1 MKIYNRNTKDYEEEI
16 EYEKEKIEF
25 LYNTVAGRVLLKLF
39 VARPL
44 FSKLNAIYYKSKI
57 SRKDI
62 KPFIE
67 KHNISMKYWDIEQFK
82 SFNDFF
88 TRKRE
93 IDISCSANEI
103 IAVADSKLMIYDIS
117 DDTRL
122 TIKNTTYNI
131 KDIIKSASIAKQFNS
146 GKALVFRLA
155 ADNYHR
161 HVFIDSGIITD
172 NYTLNGVL
180 HTVRPISEKFKIY
193 SENTREITVI
203 KTKNLG
209 TIVEIDVGA
218 LLIGCMVNTYR
229 GYKVTKL
236 DEKGYFEYGGSTVV
250 ILINTNCKIDEDILE
265 QSRLGYETK
274 VSIGERIGTVC

>member
-1 MKIYNRNTKDYEEEI
+1 MRVYNRDTKDYEEEI
-16 EYEKEKIEF
+16 EYEKEKLEF

-44 FSKLNAIYYKSKI
+44 FSKINAIYYKSNI

-67 KHNISMKYWDIEQFK
+67 KHNIDMKYWDIEQFK

-93 IDISCSANEI
+93 IDVNCSANEI

-131 KDIIKSASIAKQFNS
+131 KDIIKSYSTAKQFNG

-161 HVFIDSGIITD
+161 HVFIDSGIIID

-209 TIVEIDVGA
+209 TIVEIDIGA

-274 VSIGERIGTVC
+274 VSIGERIGIIC